1 VPRPPL
7 PDLALAVALFAVA
20 LAEVLG
26 APIAEDVVRGGTALN
41 VAAVALAT
49 LPLAYRRRAPFVVA
63 ALVLGAWAG
72 RALAGPPLEIYPLAI
87 ASIVAIYSVA
97 AYGSLR
103 DALLALG
110 LLTLTVAIAAEA
122 GTGGDAA
129 PDLLPSLFLAGGVWA
144 VGRIARRRHDAA
156 LAVERDAD
164 ERAAEAAAAERERI
178 AREMHDAVSHSLA
191 SIVMQAGG
199 AQDVLARDPE
209 RAGAALASI
218 EGTARQGLGEMRRLL
233 GLLGDGGAPRE
244 PQPGL
249 DRLGELVEGARR
261 AGLDV
266 DSTVE
271 GEARPLPPAVDVS
284 AYRIVQEAL
293 TNAMKHAGRCHA
305 TVLVRFG
312 PEDLELEVADDGA
325 GAGISDGGG
334 RGLAGMRERVAVLGG
349 AFSAG
354 PRADGRGFRVSARLP
369 VGTA

>member
-7 PDLALAVALFAVA
+7 ADLVLALALFAVA
-20 LAEVLG
+20 VAEVLG

-41 VAAVALAT
+41 LVAVAGAT

-72 RALAGPPLEIYPLAI
+72 RAVAGPPLEIYPLAI
-87 ASIVAIYSVA
+87 ASIVAVYSVA

-103 DALLALG
+103 DALLGFG
-110 LLTLTVAIAAEA
+110 LLALTVGVAAEA

-129 PDLLPSLFLAGGVWA
+129 PDVLPSLVLAGGVWL
-144 VGRIARRRHDAA
+144 VGRVARRRHDAA
-156 LAVERDAD
+156 LQVEQRAD
-164 ERAAEAAAAERERI
+164 ERAAEAAGAERERI
-178 AREMHDAVSHSLA
+178 ARELHDAVSHSLA

-199 AQDVLARDPE
+199 AQDVLAREPE

-218 EGTARQGLGEMRRLL
+218 ESTARQGLGEMRRLL

-249 DRLGELVEGARR
+249 ARLDELVDGARR

-266 DSTVE
+266 AASVE
-271 GEARPLPPAVDVS
+271 GDARPLPPAVDVS

-293 TNAMKHAGRCHA
+293 TNAMKHAGRCRA
-305 TVLVRFG
+305 TVVLRYG
-312 PEDLELEVADDGA
+312 EGDLEVEVADDGT
-325 GAGISDGGG
+325 GADGAAPGEGSG
-334 RGLAGMRERVAVLGG
+334 RGLSGMRERVAVLGG

-354 PRADGRGFRVSARLP
+354 PRADGRGFRVSARIP
-369 VGTA
+369 A

>member
-7 PDLALAVALFAVA
+7 PDLALALVLFLVAV
-20 LAEVLG
+20 AEVLG

-41 VAAVALAT
+41 LAAVAVAT
-49 LPLAYRRRAPFVVA
+49 LPLAFRRRAPLVVA

-72 RALAGPPLEIYPLAI
+72 RAVAGPPLEIYPLAV
-87 ASIVAIYSVA
+87 ASIVAVYSVA

-103 DALLALG
+103 DALLGYG
-110 LLTLTVAIAAEA
+110 LLALTVAVAAEA

-129 PDLLPSLFLAGGVWA
+129 PDVVPSLVLAGGVWL

-156 LAVERDAD
+156 LQVERRAD
-164 ERAAEAAAAERERI
+164 ERAEEAATLERERI

-199 AQDVLARDPE
+199 AQDVLERDPQ

-218 EGTARQGLGEMRRLL
+218 ESTARQGLGEMRRLL
-233 GLLGDGGAPRE
+233 GLLGDGGAPRD

-249 DRLGELVEGARR
+249 ARLGELLDGARR
-261 AGLDV
+261 AGLEV
-266 DSTVE
+266 ESTVA
-271 GEARPLPPAVDVS
+271 GDRRPLPPAVDVS

-293 TNAMKHAGRCHA
+293 TNSMKHAGRCRA
-305 TVLVRFG
+305 TVVVRFG
-312 PEDLELEVADDGA
+312 EGDLELEIADDGP
-325 GAGISDGGG
+325 GAAASDGRG

-354 PRADGRGFRVSARLP
+354 PRPDGSGFRVSARIP
-369 VGTA
+369 A